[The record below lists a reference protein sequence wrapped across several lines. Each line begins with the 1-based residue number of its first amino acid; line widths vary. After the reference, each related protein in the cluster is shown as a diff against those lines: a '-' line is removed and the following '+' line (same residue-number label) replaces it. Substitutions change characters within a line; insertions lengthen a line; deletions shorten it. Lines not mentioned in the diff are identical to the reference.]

1 MTEEFKEWMDD
12 GNAEKIGEDTYIE
25 QTTQW
30 RREFTLTELIE
41 FYVEEYEVMGE
52 TCRNGKEWNKCQCC

>member
-1 MTEEFKEWMDD
+1 MTGEFKEWMDSD
-12 GNAEKIGEDTYIE
+12 NVEYIGGNTYIE

-41 FYVEEYEVMGE
+41 FYVKEYEVDPISV
-52 TCRNGKEWNKCQCC
+52 R

>member
-1 MTEEFKEWMDD
+1 MTEEFKEWMDSD
-12 GNAEKIGEDTYIE
+12 NVEYMGEDTYIE

>member
-1 MTEEFKEWMDD
+1 MTEEFKEWMDSD
-12 GNAEKIGEDTYIE
+12 NVEYIGGNTYIE

-41 FYVEEYEVMGE
+41 FYVKEYEVMGE